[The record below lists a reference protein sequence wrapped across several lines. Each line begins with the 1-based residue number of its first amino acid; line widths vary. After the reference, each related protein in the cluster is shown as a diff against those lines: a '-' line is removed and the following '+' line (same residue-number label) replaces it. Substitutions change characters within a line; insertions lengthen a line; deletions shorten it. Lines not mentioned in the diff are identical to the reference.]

1 MTPPKRQKA
10 NVKKILDNPVQSK
23 AQEILRPK
31 KEGFFGWLSYLGW
44 SLMVFP
50 MGNAI
55 IEYFLGVIGKYISF
69 PWSDSDSVILLICL
83 FNGLILTLIT
93 MIKHKHLPSKFT
105 LISLFALAVIGEVI
119 MPMTYTTH
127 SGTSV
132 LFSVIIV
139 PLIIFWIY
147 SLCWYLYYFY
157 KKSKEGY
164 RYVWLKV
171 LLFTFLPFLS
181 FIGAEVGD
189 LSFDITD
196 RAGNSMMGDVLT
208 IPEYESWRA
217 GKGDTLDIADRAGE
231 VFY

>member
-1 MTPPKRQKA
+1 MTPQKRQKA

-23 AQEILRPK
+23 AQELLRPK

-55 IEYFLGVIGKYISF
+55 IEYFLKVIRLYIDTPDWF
-69 PWSDSDSVILLICL
+69 PEPLTIIFIGS
-83 FNGLILTLIT
+83 ILTLIT
-93 MIKHKHLPSKFT
+93 MIRYKYLPSKF
-105 LISLFALAVIGEVI
+105 
-119 MPMTYTTH
+119 
-127 SGTSV
+127 V
-132 LFSVIIV
+132 LFSWFILAEIV
-139 PLIIFWIY
+139 TTVGFMTTLERNVLFENVLLAETTYLFFWTY

-189 LSFDITD
+189 RSFDITD

-208 IPEYESWRA
+208 IPEYERYE
-217 GKGDTLDIADRAGE
+217 T
-231 VFY
+231 FY